1 MSDLYL
7 DYHKRPR
14 HKKKRRRRRSKKP
27 LIAVIVLLLV
37 IAAAVTGVSSILR
50 WKAQKE
56 KEAEKRAKE
65 HQTVTVT
72 FPEGYSVDMMAKHLE
87 DEDIFDAEDFLAA
100 VKDTNQYS
108 NDWIKELP
116 KKDGVKYQLEGF
128 LYPDTYEI
136 YRNAEP
142 EDLIQKMLDNFQQK
156 YETLAKNYKGKRSM
170 YDLVTIGSIVEREAA
185 VESERPTIAG
195 VVENRLAKK
204 MRLQM
209 CPTVLYVTTKGL
221 YDAEKVYYKD
231 LEVKSPY
238 NTYRNNGLPIGP
250 ICNPGNESL
259 EAAMNPKKHDY
270 LYYHTDGSKKTH
282 IFSKTYQEHQDSR
295 IVKE

>member
-1 MSDLYL
+1 
-7 DYHKRPR
+7 
-14 HKKKRRRRRSKKP
+14 
-27 LIAVIVLLLV
+27 
-37 IAAAVTGVSSILR
+37 
-50 WKAQKE
+50 
-56 KEAEKRAKE
+56 
-65 HQTVTVT
+65 
-72 FPEGYSVDMMAKHLE
+72 
-87 DEDIFDAEDFLAA
+87 
-100 VKDTNQYS
+100 
-108 NDWIKELP
+108 
-116 KKDGVKYQLEGF
+116 
-128 LYPDTYEI
+128 
-136 YRNAEP
+136 
-142 EDLIQKMLDNFQQK
+142 
-156 YETLAKNYKGKRSM
+156 M

-259 EAAMNPKKHDY
+259 EAAMNPKKQDY